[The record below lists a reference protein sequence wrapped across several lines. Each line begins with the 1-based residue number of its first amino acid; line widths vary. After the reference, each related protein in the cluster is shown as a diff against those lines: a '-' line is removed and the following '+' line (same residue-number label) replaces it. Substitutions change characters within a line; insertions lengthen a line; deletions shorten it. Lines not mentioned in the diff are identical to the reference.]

1 MDRKSFRK
9 RLTKMNMNSI
19 VTIMVSLFG
28 IVACIC
34 CDEGCCEKREK
45 WSDNATNAMSM
56 VTNWLQCAA
65 DCVGKPL
72 CWDEK
77 WQLASRQCEKLDT
90 RILAITDMRERL
102 RLAAWIE
109 RTVYKAMESQTN
121 NVATLEFCFSA
132 RRTIDSVVNAIWTS
146 TGDTNLVLGI
156 WERLHRKGRIVASY
170 CEEDRKKVEPDYRR
184 LSSNCQYF
192 AYKLT
197 KVSMR
202 ELTPR
207 EREMFKEK
215 QEKWWPTKERYRYLD
230 DLVKS
235 YAGNGVLIY
244 HKGAIL
250 GNSYDIAVRFTQL
263 SPEERDRL
271 AAYTIE
277 EYIARHMR

>member
-1 MDRKSFRK
+1 MDILR
-9 RLTKMNMNSI
+9 
-19 VTIMVSLFG
+19 VSCG
-28 IVACIC
+28 IAFVQAAILAYCVC
-34 CDEGCCEKREK
+34 CGEGCSKKHEK
-45 WSDNATNAMSM
+45 WSVDSTNAMSM
-56 VTNWLQCAA
+56 VTNWLECAA
-65 DCVGKPL
+65 DCSGKPL

-77 WQLASRQCEKLDT
+77 WQLASRQCEKLDAQ
-90 RILAITDMRERL
+90 ILAITDMRERL

-132 RRTIDSVVNAIWTS
+132 RRAIDSVINVLWTS
-146 TGDTNLVLGI
+146 TGDTNLVLGV
-156 WERLHRKGRIVASY
+156 WERLHRKGRVVASY
-170 CEEDRKKVEPDYRR
+170 CEEDRKKLEPEYGR
-184 LSSNCQYF
+184 LNSNSKYF
-192 AYKLT
+192 DYKLS
-197 KVSMR
+197 KVSMS